1 MFENNE
7 GFRNTK
13 VDFDHPVYEM
23 EIEEGGDGSDLD
35 TDWRVEQEERSLEP
49 FYESVEIVN
58 LGTEENRREVKVG
71 DSLDRA
77 EKDRLVELLQNFQD
91 VFAWSYQDMPG
102 LDEKIVTHHLPI
114 REKCKPV
121 KQKLRRMK
129 PKWIL
134 KIKEEVQKQYEAGF
148 LQVAQYTDWVSNIVL
163 VPKKNGKVRMCVDYR
178 DLNRESPKDNFPLP
192 HIDVLVD
199 NTTNHHMFSFMDG
212 FSGYNQIRMFPE
224 DREKTTF
231 ITLWGTFCYKVM
243 SFGLKNAGATYQRA
257 MVTLFHDMIHKEIEV
272 YVDDIIAKSKKEDN
286 HVVMLPK

>member
-91 VFAWSYQDMPG
+91 IFAWSYQDMPG
-102 LDEKIVTHHLPI
+102 LDQKIVTHHLPI
-114 REKCKPV
+114 REECKLVEP
-121 KQKLRRMK
+121 KLRRMK

-148 LQVAQYTDWVSNIVL
+148 LQVAQYTDWVSNIVP
-163 VPKKNGKVRMCVDYR
+163 VPKKNGKVRMCVD
-178 DLNRESPKDNFPLP
+178 
-192 HIDVLVD
+192 
-199 NTTNHHMFSFMDG
+199 
-212 FSGYNQIRMFPE
+212 
-224 DREKTTF
+224 
-231 ITLWGTFCYKVM
+231 
-243 SFGLKNAGATYQRA
+243 
-257 MVTLFHDMIHKEIEV
+257 
-272 YVDDIIAKSKKEDN
+272 
-286 HVVMLPK
+286 